1 MMAKFFKDDSVVFDP
16 KNKYEAANM
25 NPFEMTQIS
34 SEIFETFNRS
44 LVTGGDLKNL
54 ILHSNIGGFVFSF
67 EDSQT
72 FFELI

>member
-1 MMAKFFKDDSVVFDP
+1 MMAKLFKDDSVVFDP

-44 LVTGGDLKNL
+44 LATGCDLKNL